1 VRLFADAGM
10 ICITAFISPYRSDRD
25 EARRRMPPGRFIEV
39 YLNVPLEVCEQQ
51 DPKGL
56 YARALAGEIK
66 KFTGVSAPYEP
77 PLKLELE
84 LHTDKLTVAECV
96 SAILVQL
103 DTLSKVNVAGIQE

>member
-1 VRLFADAGM
+1 M

-39 YLNVPLEVCEQQ
+39 YLNVPLEVCEQR

-56 YARALAGEIK
+56 
-66 KFTGVSAPYEP
+66 SAPYEP

-103 DTLSKVNVAGIQE
+103 DTLSKVNAAGIQE